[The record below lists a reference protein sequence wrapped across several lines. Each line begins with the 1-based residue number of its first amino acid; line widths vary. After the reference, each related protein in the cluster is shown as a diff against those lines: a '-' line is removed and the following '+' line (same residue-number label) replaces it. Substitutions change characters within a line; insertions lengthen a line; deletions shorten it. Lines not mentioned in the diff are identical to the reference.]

1 MKWNQG
7 RPVSTYLYEG
17 VSCSVVGDGKAESVF
32 RFIDLHLL
40 LDPLNVGEDEILETD
55 LATKQ
60 LVHVDLVG
68 VEGAEEDLNTHRQTC
83 NKLV

>member
-7 RPVSTYLYEG
+7 RPVSTHLYEG
-17 VSCSVVGDGKAESVF
+17 VSRSVVGDGEAESVF

-40 LDPLNVGEDEILETD
+40 LDPFNVGEDEILETD
-55 LATKQ
+55 LTTQQ

-68 VEGAEEDLNTHRQTC
+68 V
-83 NKLV
+83 